1 MSESTGE
8 VFVAVRCDQLSNP
21 IFGSRVVLCEW
32 GQCRVWIA
40 PSGLNLVRSRAMAIF
55 CQQHAMTRA
64 RLLNDGLVVV
74 AAFTPE
80 QVREVV
86 TSLGRNN

>member
-1 MSESTGE
+1 MSESAGE

-21 IFGSRVVLCEW
+21 VFGSRIVLCEW
-32 GQCRVWIA
+32 CQCRVWIA
-40 PSGLNLVRSRAMAIF
+40 PSGLDLVWSKAMAIL
-55 CQQHAMTRA
+55 CQRHAMARA
-64 RLLNDGLVVV
+64 RLLNDGLV
-74 AAFTPE
+74 AIAPFTSE